1 MGMGLPY
8 SSTMGAGDA
17 EKATSS
23 ADSARA
29 LLHLIE
35 RDIRQ
40 KAILTR
46 EAFEEAVEDYL
57 ASCARLG
64 REPQRPYSGRFNIR
78 IPADLHARAATR
90 AAERGISL
98 NKLVEQAIAE
108 TVSGSD

>member
-1 MGMGLPY
+1 MNTLSRKGYVARIEFDDDDGLFV
-8 SSTMGAGDA
+8 GRLIGIDDVVGFHGDSVA
-17 EKATSS
+17 SL
-23 ADSARA
+23 RA
-29 LLHLIE
+29 
-35 RDIRQ
+35 
-40 KAILTR
+40 
-46 EAFEEAVEDYL
+46 AFEEAVEDYL

>member
-1 MGMGLPY
+1 MNTLSHKGYVARIEFDDDDGLFV
-8 SSTMGAGDA
+8 GRLIGIDDVVGFHGDSVA
-17 EKATSS
+17 S
-23 ADSARA
+23 
-29 LLHLIE
+29 L
-35 RDIRQ
+35 
-40 KAILTR
+40 R

>member
-1 MGMGLPY
+1 MNTLSHKGFVARVEFDDEDGLFV
-8 SSTMGAGDA
+8 GRLIGIDDVVGFHGDSVA
-17 EKATSS
+17 S
-23 ADSARA
+23 
-29 LLHLIE
+29 L
-35 RDIRQ
+35 
-40 KAILTR
+40 R